1 MDIVALNEKIK
12 NESAFVDLL
21 MSEIGKV
28 IVGQKVMVERLVIGL
43 LGNGHILLEGVPGL
57 AKTLAIKTLAQSM
70 KAMFQR
76 IQFTPDLLPADLIG
90 TQIYNQKDGNFLIR
104 KGPIFSNFILADE
117 INRAPA
123 KVQSALLEAMQER
136 QVTIGETTFKLEEPF
151 LVLATQNPIEQEGT
165 YPLPEAQVDRFM
177 LKIVI
182 TYPERAEELAIMR
195 QNMSLIETK
204 INPVISP
211 EEILRARHLINEVYI
226 DEKIEKYILD
236 IVFATRNPKQFG
248 LTKIA
253 DLISYGAS
261 PRATINLAIG
271 AKAMAFIKRRGYVIP
286 EDVRAICLDVLR
298 HRVAVTYE
306 AEAEDI
312 TSENII
318 QEILNKV
325 VVP

>member
-70 KAMFQR
+70 KARFQR

-136 QVTIGETTFKLEEPF
+136 QVTIGESTFKLEEPF

-211 EEILRARHLINEVYI
+211 EEILRARHLLNEVYI

-248 LTKIA
+248 LTKLA

-312 TSENII
+312 TSENVI